1 VFQTYGIF
9 LEVKVITNKQKQW
22 LLKICSVFTV
32 EQPLNK
38 RDYFLISF
46 TTLFSGQTDAFR
58 SGIFVQ
64 RVQQGFASILN
75 SRKYLFVT
83 NTKET
88 DKII

>member
-1 VFQTYGIF
+1 VFQIYGIF
-9 LEVKVITNKQKQW
+9 LEVKVITNMQKQW

-38 RDYFLISF
+38 RDYFFIFF
-46 TTLFSGQTDAFR
+46 TTFFSGQTDAFR

-64 RVQQGFASILN
+64 RVQQGSASILN

>member
-1 VFQTYGIF
+1 MFQTYGIF

-22 LLKICSVFTV
+22 LLKIYSVFSV

-38 RDYFLISF
+38 RDYFLIYF